1 MLINTINLLP
11 LFTIVL
17 FRTASVL
24 FFSPIYNQTS
34 IPLLAKI
41 GLALVL
47 TFAIFP
53 TISSTQLTLPD
64 NLTAFILLI
73 FKEIAI
79 GFLIGYVATLAF
91 GAFIMAGELISTDM
105 GMSMAE
111 MVDPL
116 FGDRVSPISQI
127 FQLMAFILFL
137 SINGHH
143 WLINALVLS
152 YKTVPITGFIESGF
166 TISKVVQMFAGLFVS
181 AIKISAPLMIIM
193 GLVVVISG
201 FMAKSMPQLNI
212 FLVIFPMKILV
223 GFLLLIILFPF
234 ITRSMEYLLA
244 LLRKDIFSLV
254 GGM

>member
-1 MLINTINLLP
+1 MLINTLNLLP

-53 TISSTQLTLPD
+53 TISSTQMTLPD
-64 NLTAFILLI
+64 NMTSFILLI

-91 GAFIMAGELISTDM
+91 GAFVMAGELITTDM
-105 GMSMAE
+105 GLSMAE
-111 MVDPL
+111 IVDPI
-116 FGDRVSPISQI
+116 FGDRVSTVSQI

-152 YKTVPITGFIESGF
+152 YKTVPITGFIEHGV
-166 TISKVVQMFAGLFVS
+166 TISKLVQMFAGLFVS
-181 AIKISAPLMIIM
+181 AIKIAAPIMIIM
-193 GLVVVISG
+193 GLVVVVSG

-212 FLVIFPMKILV
+212 FLIIFPTKILI
-223 GFLLLIILFPF
+223 GFLLLAMLFPF
-234 ITRSMEYLLA
+234 ITRSMEYLLS
-244 LLRKDIFSLV
+244 LLRRDIFSLV

>member
-1 MLINTINLLP
+1 M
-11 LFTIVL
+11 
-17 FRTASVL
+17 
-24 FFSPIYNQTS
+24 
-34 IPLLAKI
+34 
-41 GLALVL
+41 
-47 TFAIFP
+47 
-53 TISSTQLTLPD
+53 TLPD

-91 GAFIMAGELISTDM
+91 GAFVMAGELISTDM

>member
-1 MLINTINLLP
+1 MLINTINQLP

-53 TISSTQLTLPD
+53 TINSAQLTLPD

-127 FQLMAFILFL
+127 FQLTAFILFL

-152 YKTVPITGFIESGF
+152 YKTVPITGFIETSF

-234 ITRSMEYLLA
+234 ITRSMQHLLA

>member
-24 FFSPIYNQTS
+24 FFSPIYNQTN
-34 IPLLAKI
+34 IPLLVKI

-47 TFAIFP
+47 AFAIFP
-53 TISSTQLTLPD
+53 TISSTQQTLPD
-64 NLTAFILLI
+64 NLTSFILLI

-79 GFLIGYVATLAF
+79 GFLIGYVATLTF
-91 GAFIMAGELISTDM
+91 GAFVMAGELISADM
-105 GMSMAE
+105 GLSMAE

-152 YKTVPITGFIESGF
+152 YKTVPITGFIETGF
-166 TISKVVQMFAGLFVS
+166 TISKLVQMFSGLFV
-181 AIKISAPLMIIM
+181 AALKVAAPVMIIM
-193 GLVVVISG
+193 AMVVVVSG
-201 FMAKSMPQLNI
+201 FLARSMPQLNI
-212 FLVIFPMKILV
+212 FMVIFPLKIIV
-223 GFLLLIILFPF
+223 GFLILAMVFPF
-234 ITRSMEYLLA
+234 ITRSMEHLLN
-244 LLRKDIFSLV
+244 LLRKDILSLV

>member
-1 MLINTINLLP
+1 MLINTINQLP

-105 GMSMAE
+105 GLSMAE

-127 FQLMAFILFL
+127 FQLTAFILFL

-152 YKTVPITGFIESGF
+152 YKTVPITGFIETSF
-166 TISKVVQMFAGLFVS
+166 TISKVVQMFSGLFVS

-212 FLVIFPMKILV
+212 FLIIFPMKILV

>member
-1 MLINTINLLP
+1 M
-11 LFTIVL
+11 
-17 FRTASVL
+17 
-24 FFSPIYNQTS
+24 
-34 IPLLAKI
+34 
-41 GLALVL
+41 
-47 TFAIFP
+47 
-53 TISSTQLTLPD
+53 TLPD

-91 GAFIMAGELISTDM
+91 GAFVMAGELISTDM

-152 YKTVPITGFIESGF
+152 YKTVPITGFIESSF
-166 TISKVVQMFAGLFVS
+166 TISKLVQMFAGLFVS
-181 AIKISAPLMIIM
+181 AIKVAAPIMIVM
-193 GLVVVISG
+193 GLVVVVSG

-212 FLVIFPMKILV
+212 FLVIFPLKILV
-223 GFLLLIILFPF
+223 GFLLLIMLFPF
-234 ITRSMEYLLA
+234 ITRSMQHLLA

>member
-41 GLALVL
+41 GFALVL

-105 GMSMAE
+105 GLSMAE

-152 YKTVPITGFIESGF
+152 YKTVPITGFIETSF

-181 AIKISAPLMIIM
+181 AIKIAAPLMIIM

-212 FLVIFPMKILV
+212 FLIIFPMKILV

>member
-24 FFSPIYNQTS
+24 FFSPIYNQTN
-34 IPLLAKI
+34 IPLLVKI

-53 TISSTQLTLPD
+53 TISNTQQTLPD
-64 NLTAFILLI
+64 NLTSFILLI

-91 GAFIMAGELISTDM
+91 GAFVMAGELISADM
-105 GMSMAE
+105 GLSMAE

-127 FQLMAFILFL
+127 FQLMGFILFL

-152 YKTVPITGFIESGF
+152 YKTVPITGFIESGV
-166 TISKVVQMFAGLFVS
+166 TISKLVQMFGGLFVA
-181 AIKISAPLMIIM
+181 AIKVAAPVMIIM
-193 GLVVVISG
+193 AMVVVVSG
-201 FMAKSMPQLNI
+201 FLARSMPQLNI
-212 FLVIFPMKILV
+212 FMVIFPLKIIV
-223 GFLLLIILFPF
+223 GFLILAMLFPF
-234 ITRSMEYLLA
+234 ITRSMEYLLN
-244 LLRKDIFSLV
+244 LLRKDMFSLV

>member
-193 GLVVVISG
+193 GLVVVVSG
-201 FMAKSMPQLNI
+201 FMAKSMPQMNI
-212 FLVIFPMKILV
+212 FLIIFPMKILV

>member
-64 NLTAFILLI
+64 NLTSFILLI

-91 GAFIMAGELISTDM
+91 GAFVMAGELISADM
-105 GMSMAE
+105 GLSMAE

-152 YKTVPITGFIESGF
+152 YKTVPITGFIEHGF

-181 AIKISAPLMIIM
+181 AIKVAAPVMIIM
-193 GLVVVISG
+193 GLVVVVSG

-212 FLVIFPMKILV
+212 FLVIFPLKILV
-223 GFLLLIILFPF
+223 GFLLLIMLFPF
-234 ITRSMEYLLA
+234 ITRSMEYLLT